1 MWLTRLQRHWA
12 RRRRYASHPFPEPV
26 LQKLLDMPWPAA
38 KQPWDEAS
46 WLAVDLEMTGL
57 DPRTGYIISIGWV
70 AIEGGRIRLNTARH
84 LLIDSRN
91 LVGDSA
97 TIHHIRD
104 SDRSGSGSARRPA
117 DAGARAQWPDRADA
131 PFTAGYG
138 LPSLGPEGAVR
149 LRLVPPDRGHP
160 GTGEKRL
167 FQREQNMP
175 RHALRLNTCRERYG
189 LPDTQAHNALEDA
202 LATAE
207 LFLAWANHYGSPGPR
222 VRDCLTS
229 RP

>member
-1 MWLTRLQRHWA
+1 MWLTRLRRHWA
-12 RRRRYASHPFPEPV
+12 RHRYARHPFPEPA
-26 LQKLLDMPWPAA
+26 LQKLLDMPWPAG
-38 KQPWDEAS
+38 KQPWNEAS
-46 WLAVDLEMTGL
+46 WLAVDLETTGL
-57 DPRTGYIISIGWV
+57 DPRTGYVISIGWV
-70 AIEGGRIRLNTARH
+70 AIEGGSIQLNTARH

-104 SDRSGSGSARRPA
+104 SDRSEGVDLPA
-117 DAGARAQWPDRADA
+117 ALRMLARALNGRIALMHHSPLDTGFLRSALKEQFGFDWFHPTAD
-131 PFTAGYG
+131 T
-138 LPSLGPEGAVR
+138 LELEK
-149 LRLVPPDRGHP
+149 
-160 GTGEKRL
+160 KRL

-189 LPDTQAHNALEDA
+189 LPDSQAHNALEDA

-207 LFLAWANHYGSPGPR
+207 LFLAWANHYGSPGPK